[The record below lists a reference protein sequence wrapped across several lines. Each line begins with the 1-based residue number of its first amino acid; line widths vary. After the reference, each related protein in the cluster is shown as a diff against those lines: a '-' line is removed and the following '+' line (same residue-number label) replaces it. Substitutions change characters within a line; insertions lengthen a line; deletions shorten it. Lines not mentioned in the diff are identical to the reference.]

1 MKDNI
6 LRGKILDLLKK
17 TYPDGVDYRSLITIL
32 FQYHKTGDIIAS
44 LEYLVDKGYVLKKES
59 PHPFME
65 QELIQWYKLTPQGMD
80 LLEGNII
87 SDPGIL
93 VLRG

>member
-6 LRGKILDLLKK
+6 LRGKILDILKK
-17 TYPDGVDYRSLITIL
+17 VYPDGVDYRTLITIL
-32 FQYHKTGDIIAS
+32 FQYHKTDDITAS
-44 LEYLVDKGYVLKKES
+44 LEYLVDKEYVLKKEH

-65 QELIQWYKLTPQGMD
+65 QELIQWYKLSPRGID
-80 LLEGNII
+80 LIEGNIE

-93 VLRG
+93 IPRG

>member
-17 TYPDGVDYRSLITIL
+17 IYPDGVDYRTLITIL
-32 FQYHKTGDIIAS
+32 FQYHKTGDIAAS
-44 LEYLVDKGYVLKKES
+44 LEYLVDKDYVLKKEH

-65 QELIQWYKLTPQGMD
+65 QECILWYKLAPKGMD
-80 LLEGNII
+80 LLEGNIG
-87 SDPGIL
+87 SDPG
-93 VLRG
+93 VLIPRG

>member
-17 TYPDGVDYRSLITIL
+17 VYPDGVEYQTLITIL
-32 FQYHKTGDIIAS
+32 FQYHKTDDIAAS
-44 LEYLVDKGYVLKKES
+44 LEYLADKEYVLKKEH

-65 QELIQWYKLTPQGMD
+65 QELVRWYKLTPRGMD
-80 LLEGNII
+80 LLEGNIGA
-87 SDPGIL
+87 DPGIL
-93 VLRG
+93 VPRG

>member
-6 LRGKILDLLKK
+6 LRGKILGLLKK
-17 TYPDGVDYRSLITIL
+17 VYPDGVEYQTLITIL
-32 FQYHKTGDIIAS
+32 FQYYKTSDITAS
-44 LEYLVDKGYVLKKES
+44 LEYLVDKEYILKKEH

-65 QELIQWYKLTPQGMD
+65 QELVRWYKLTPKGMD
-80 LLEGNII
+80 LLEGNI
-87 SDPGIL
+87 SADPGIL